1 MIKKRIIFLIAIVSL
16 ICITSATLNVKA
28 HNPAYV
34 NLSYNSNSEV
44 LVVTISH
51 EVSNTSSH
59 YIDSVYITVNGSMV
73 VDELYTSQPQNTFVY
88 MYYFTANE
96 GARIQVTATCNLG
109 GDITECII
117 VGNGSCPQTI
127 DIPGYYGIMLIIAI
141 SAIILSMITFKN
153 IKKRLR

>member
-1 MIKKRIIFLIAIVSL
+1 MIKKRIVFLIAIVSL
-16 ICITSATLNVKA
+16 IYITFATLNVKA
-28 HNPAYV
+28 HNPASV

-44 LVVTISH
+44 LIVTIVH
-51 EVSNTSSH
+51 ETSNPSSH
-59 YIDSVYITVNGSMV
+59 YINSVYITVNGNMV

-96 GARIQVTATCNLG
+96 CDRIQVTANCNVG
-109 GDITECII
+109 GDNTEYII
-117 VGNGSCPQTI
+117 VGNGSCVQTI